1 MTLEELIDKAEELV
15 RIVTTSDMGYM
26 GFEIDEDEFRRV
38 FAELVRADER
48 NECAKVCEEL
58 VPDMSRTSF
67 EAAAELRRLHEAN
80 QAMLEALKNFTDGCS
95 TTVDAFAAARAA
107 IAKGEQ
113 S

>member
-1 MTLEELIDKAEELV
+1 MKTVIEMAHKAGMLV
-15 RIVTTSDMGYM
+15 ATSRDSL
-26 GFEIDEDEFRRV
+26 DQLKR
-38 FAELVRADER
+38 FAALVRADER

-80 QAMLEALKNFTDGCS
+80 QAMLEALGLILASD
-95 TTVDAFAAARAA
+95 DWLEIERIARAA
-107 IAKGEQ
+107 LAKGEQ